1 MNHIEAYKVKYT
13 TLVQLFIVAMFFIA
27 CENDLAKVEQVIPKE
42 MANVEVAKGVELIYS
57 DSAVVR
63 VKIKS
68 DKMLT
73 HSQKG
78 KQVKQEFPEG
88 IAVDF
93 FSERQRVQSRL
104 TARYAVRFEKRDEIE
119 IRDSVVWASAKPETL
134 ETEELI
140 WDEKNKKVYSNR
152 FVKIT
157 TATDVIYGYGFEAN
171 EDFTKW
177 KINAVQGQMGIED
190 FNKQFK

>member
-1 MNHIEAYKVKYT
+1 MSHYFSF
-13 TLVQLFIVAMFFIA
+13 LFKLSFLLFLFTA
-27 CENDLAKVEQVIPKE
+27 CENDLAQIEKVVPKE
-42 MANVEVAKGVELIYS
+42 MTNVEIAKGVELIYS

-63 VKIKS
+63 VKIES
-68 DKMLT
+68 EKMLT
-73 HSQKG
+73 HSEKR

-88 IAVDF
+88 IAVEF
-93 FSERQRVQSRL
+93 FSDRQRVQSRL
-104 TARYAVRFEKRDEIE
+104 TANYAVRYEKREEIE
-119 IRDSVVWASAKPETL
+119 IRDDVVWKSAKPETL

-140 WDEKNKKVYSNR
+140 WDEKNKRIYSNR
-152 FVKIT
+152 FVQIT
-157 TATDVIYGYGFEAN
+157 TATDVIFGYGFEAN